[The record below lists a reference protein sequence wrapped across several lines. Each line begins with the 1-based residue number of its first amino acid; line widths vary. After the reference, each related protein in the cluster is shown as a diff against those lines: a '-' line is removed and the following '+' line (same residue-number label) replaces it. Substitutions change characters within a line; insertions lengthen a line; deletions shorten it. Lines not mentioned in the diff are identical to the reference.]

1 MKHAKALFQ
10 MPSTKMFESVV
21 YGGIASI
28 IIFMLT
34 TITTMGE
41 PDVRLYQITSAA
53 PVVLAILY
61 AILLFLYEGLRAITT
76 SASIQST
83 VKEHNIPAAFTNWLV
98 FLTVHKKQMPYEW
111 QRYYEAMKQHL
122 FNHPESV
129 QIASS
134 VFLDQQFLEAF
145 SKLDVL
151 CNDEVFQY
159 RFQKSMEMEDEGLQ
173 SLLKQT
179 VIDPI
184 EETMK
189 NYFLKQAEY
198 QKLMSQTHINAVKSL
213 LVQDFT
219 KVYPVQS
226 LPEEETNLYPYEIL
240 SLNELLDTSALEET
254 KNKSSIETCS

>member
-111 QRYYEAMKQHL
+111 QKYCEAMEQNL
-122 FNHPESV
+122 FDYPESV
-129 QIASS
+129 QVASF
-134 VFLDQQFLEAF
+134 VFLEQSFVEAYG
-145 SKLDVL
+145 KLAVL
-151 CNDEVFQY
+151 YNDNAFQY
-159 RFQKSMEMEDEGLQ
+159 RLQKSLEMEDEGLQ
-173 SLLKQT
+173 SLLNQT

-198 QKLMSQTHINAVKSL
+198 QKLMSQTHINEVKSL

-226 LPEEETNLYPYEIL
+226 LPEEETCLYPYETL
-240 SLNELLDTSALEET
+240 PLNELLDASAIEET
-254 KNKSSIETCS
+254 KSKSSIRI